1 MKPPNFVRI
10 AALALA
16 LAAAPFPALAQ
27 ENFADEEIT
36 LIVPFTE
43 GGGTDRWARFFAPR
57 ISKHL
62 AGNPEVK
69 VKNAPGPNGPIDA
82 ANEFSRDISQNSA
95 SHVNGRTLLGVSAS
109 VQFPYLLGDKRVK
122 YDYEDWEVLLVSPS
136 GGVVYVSPKLE
147 VENALYAKRLAGI
160 PLDYIAQS
168 ATGIDIVPLLAM
180 ELLGIIPR
188 ASFGARGRTEGLKH
202 FQDGD
207 VLIDFQTTPV
217 YLQRVAPMVKN
228 GDAFPLFSLGVLDR
242 NGELKRDPSF
252 PDIPHFGEVYR
263 QAHGK
268 EPDGKRF
275 EIWKTLLAAGFSAQK
290 MIFIQKSASD
300 VRTELHRQSLRDVL
314 SDPDFLV
321 DAGGLLGKYPQHL
334 DAQARR
340 LKDLAIG
347 VSPEKQREIGLWLV
361 TDALPTWTAEAE

>member
-1 MKPPNFVRI
+1 MKLPNFFRI
-10 AALALA
+10 FALTLA
-16 LAAAPFPALAQ
+16 LAAAPLPALAQ

-36 LIVPFTE
+36 LIVPFAE

-57 ISKHL
+57 ISKYL
-62 AGNPEVK
+62 AGNPDVK
-69 VKNAPGPNGPIDA
+69 VTNSSGSNGPIDA
-82 ANEFSRDISQNSA
+82 ANEFSRNISQNNRLHA
-95 SHVNGRTLLGVSAS
+95 TGRTLLGVSAS

-136 GGVVYVSPKLE
+136 GGVVYVSPELG
-147 VENALYAKRLAGI
+147 VDNALYAKRLAGT

-188 ASFGARGRTEGLKH
+188 ASFGASGRAAGLQK

-217 YLQRVAPMVKN
+217 YLEKVAPMVKN

-242 NGELKRDPSF
+242 DGVLKRDPSF
-252 PDIPHFGEVYR
+252 PEIPHFGEVYR

-268 EPDGKRF
+268 APEGTRF

-290 MIFIQKSASD
+290 MLFIQKSAND
-300 VRTELHRQSLRDVL
+300 VRTELHRQALRDVL
-314 SDPDFLV
+314 ADPDFLV
-321 DAGGLLGKYPQHL
+321 DVNKHLGKYPQHL
-334 DAQARR
+334 DAEARR

-347 VSPEKQREIGLWLV
+347 VSGEKQQEIGIWLV
-361 TDALPTWTAEAE
+361 TDALPTWTSGAE

>member
-1 MKPPNFVRI
+1 MKPPNFIRI
-10 AALALA
+10 SALALA

-27 ENFADEEIT
+27 EDFSDEEIT
-36 LIVPFTE
+36 LIIPFTE
-43 GGGTDRWARFFAPR
+43 GGGTDRWARFFAQR
-57 ISKHL
+57 MSKHL

-69 VKNAPGPNGPIDA
+69 VKNAPSPNGPIDA
-82 ANEFSRDISQNSA
+82 ANEFSRSISQNSH
-95 SHVNGRTLLGVSAS
+95 SQSDGRTLLGVSAS
-109 VQFPYLLGDKRVK
+109 VQFPYLLGDKRMR
-122 YDYEDWEVLLVSPS
+122 YNYEDWEVLLVSPS
-136 GGVVYVSPKLE
+136 GGVVYVSPELG
-147 VENALYAKRLAGI
+147 VENALDAKRLVGT
-160 PLDYIAQS
+160 PLDYTAQS

-217 YLQRVAPMVKN
+217 YLNQVAPMVKN

-242 NGELKRDPSF
+242 NGKLKRDPSF
-252 PDIPHFGEVYR
+252 PDIPHFEEIYQQV
-263 QAHGK
+263 HGK
-268 EPDGKRF
+268 APDGKRF

-290 MIFIQKSASD
+290 MLFIQKSASD
-300 VRTELHRQSLRDVL
+300 ARTELYRQGLRDVL
-314 SDPDFLV
+314 SDPDFLADV
-321 DAGGLLGKYPQHL
+321 SGNLGKYPQHL

-347 VSPEKQREIGLWLV
+347 VSSEKQREIGIWLV
-361 TDALPTWTAEAE
+361 TDALPTWTAGAE

>member
-1 MKPPNFVRI
+1 MKPPNFVHI

-27 ENFADEEIT
+27 QNFADEEIT

-82 ANEFSRDISQNSA
+82 ANEFFRNSY
-95 SHVNGRTLLGVSAS
+95 SHSAGRTLLGVSAS

-122 YDYEDWEVLLVSPS
+122 YNYEDWEVLLASPS
-136 GGVVYVSPKLE
+136 GGVVYVSPELG
-147 VENALYAKRLAGI
+147 VEKALYAKRLAGT
-160 PLDYIAQS
+160 PLEYIAQS

-188 ASFGARGRTEGLKH
+188 ASFGASGRAEGLKR
-202 FQDGD
+202 FQAGD

-217 YLQRVAPMVKN
+217 YLKQVAPMVKS
-228 GDAFPLFSLGVLDR
+228 GDAFPLFSLGVLDHD
-242 NGELKRDPSF
+242 GALKRDPSF
-252 PDIPHFGEVYR
+252 PDIPHFGEVYQ

-268 EPDGKRF
+268 APDGKRF

-290 MIFIQKSASD
+290 MLFIRKSVSD
-300 VRTELHRQSLRDVL
+300 ARTELHRQGLQDVV
-314 SDPDFLV
+314 SDPDFLAE
-321 DAGGLLGKYPQHL
+321 AGEKLGKYPQHL
-334 DAQARR
+334 GAQARR

-347 VSPEKQREIGLWLV
+347 VSPEKQREIGVWLV
-361 TDALPTWTAEAE
+361 TDALPTWTSGAE